1 MEGHC
6 IMKTVWFYQKR
17 LKKQAFVT
25 FKLCFGKWSYV
36 SWCALS
42 VARNRLCPVSR
53 FQLVQLRRTISVTR
67 AGVRTVDLFFGRIL
81 KSMPLKSA
89 GLPHARSND
98 ALLAWAS
105 HKSCADD
112 WTWCHVWDLEEAMK
126 YSGSPT
132 DMHLASGC
140 QFPGASGLG
149 NQTSYEGG
157 VEVGVGWQQCKI

>member
-105 HKSCADD
+105 PQVTSLVQMIELGVMSKIWKKLWSIRVPQLTCI
-112 WTWCHVWDLEEAMK
+112 L
-126 YSGSPT
+126 
-132 DMHLASGC
+132 HLDVNF
-140 QFPGASGLG
+140 QE
-149 NQTSYEGG
+149 Q
-157 VEVGVGWQQCKI
+157 VGWGTRE

>member
-89 GLPHARSND
+89 RLPHARSND

-105 HKSCADD
+105 PQVTSLVQMNLVSC
-112 WTWCHVWDLEEAMK
+112 LR
-126 YSGSPT
+126 SGR
-132 DMHLASGC
+132 
-140 QFPGASGLG
+140 
-149 NQTSYEGG
+149 SYEVFGFPNWHASCIW
-157 VEVGVGWQQCKI
+157 VSISRSKWVGEPD

>member
-105 HKSCADD
+105 PQVTSL
-112 WTWCHVWDLEEAMK
+112 VQMIE
-126 YSGSPT
+126 
-132 DMHLASGC
+132 
-140 QFPGASGLG
+140 LG
-149 NQTSYEGG
+149 VMSEICKKLWSSRVPQLTCIWVSISRSKW
-157 VEVGVGWQQCKI
+157 VGEPD

>member
-105 HKSCADD
+105 PQVTSLVQMIELGVMSKIWKKLWSIRVPQLTCI
-112 WTWCHVWDLEEAMK
+112 L
-126 YSGSPT
+126 
-132 DMHLASGC
+132 HL
-140 QFPGASGLG
+140 
-149 NQTSYEGG
+149 G
-157 VEVGVGWQQCKI
+157 VNFQEQVGWGARLAKKGK